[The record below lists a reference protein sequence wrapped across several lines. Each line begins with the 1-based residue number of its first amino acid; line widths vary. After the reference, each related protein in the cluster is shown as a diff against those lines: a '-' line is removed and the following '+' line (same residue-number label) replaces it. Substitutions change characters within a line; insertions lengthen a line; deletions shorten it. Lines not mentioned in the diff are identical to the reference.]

1 MGHSGEDASDV
12 LRAFIASLGMPDSLA
27 AVKVSPAEF
36 DRIAEQ
42 AMQTPWVPHNP
53 RPIETTAQ
61 LREILQLAA

>member
-1 MGHSGEDASDV
+1 
-12 LRAFIASLGMPDSLA
+12 MPDSLA